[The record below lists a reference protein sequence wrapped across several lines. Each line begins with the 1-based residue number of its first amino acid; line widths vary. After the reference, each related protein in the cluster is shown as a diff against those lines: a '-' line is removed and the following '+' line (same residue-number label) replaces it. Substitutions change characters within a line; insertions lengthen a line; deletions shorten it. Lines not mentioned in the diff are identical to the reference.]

1 MDFVSKVWKVNIF
14 LPNKLSPKR
23 HFIKTLFLT
32 LVAFVRYRIF
42 APFPRIGQ
50 LPYKE
55 GGKPI
60 AVSPSFPD
68 ETWIS
73 YEKIWRRVWVEN

>member
-1 MDFVSKVWKVNIF
+1 MFLSVEWILFQRCERSIFF

-23 HFIKTLFLT
+23 YFIKTLFLT

-42 APFPRIGQ
+42 APSPRIGQ

-55 GGKPI
+55 GGTPI

-68 ETWIS
+68 ET
-73 YEKIWRRVWVEN
+73 

>member
-1 MDFVSKVWKVNIF
+1 MLNGFCFKGVKGQNF
-14 LPNKLSPKR
+14 FTKLSPKWY
-23 HFIKTLFLT
+23 FIKTLFLT

-42 APFPRIGQ
+42 APSPRIGQ

-55 GGKPI
+55 GGTPI

-68 ETWIS
+68 ET
-73 YEKIWRRVWVEN
+73 